1 MATPNKPLTV
11 IVARIV
17 NTCPAAPSQWEGVT
31 SDNRRVYI
39 RYRHGSLRIG
49 IGQTQDDAV
58 ADNTAYTAHL
68 GDEYGM
74 TYAELRTVAP
84 TWLQLPDEEDLDL
97 FW

>member
-11 IVARIV
+11 IVTRIV

-49 IGQTQDDAV
+49 IGRTQDAAV
-58 ADNTAYTAHL
+58 ADTTTYTANL
-68 GDEYGM
+68 GDGYGM
-74 TYAELRTVAP
+74 DYAELRTVAP
-84 TWLQLPDEEDLDL
+84 EWLQLPEEEDLDL